1 MLTCQH
7 YALTTSCEPRSGTYS
22 GWNLLRNLTCS
33 GTCQSLLAPELAL
46 KPGPQLALGPA
57 PKALLW
63 LSFAVGEKKRK
74 KRGRERE
81 MEKHGK
87 GALRPLQMA
96 TTSNYR
102 TSTACFNTHNARR
115 RCVAE
120 SPALW
125 HSLQR
130 RRNTTVYN
138 AQREVRKLSRI
149 TLHSCCVCDYAANM

>member
-1 MLTCQH
+1 MS
-7 YALTTSCEPRSGTYS
+7 ALRLDNVLRTSLRNILRMEPPPESDLL
-22 GWNLLRNLTCS
+22 WNLPKLACS
-33 GTCQSLLAPELAL
+33 GTCSEAWSATSSGTCSEGFTMAKLRCW
-46 KPGPQLALGPA
+46 G
-57 PKALLW
+57 
-63 LSFAVGEKKRK
+63 KKERK